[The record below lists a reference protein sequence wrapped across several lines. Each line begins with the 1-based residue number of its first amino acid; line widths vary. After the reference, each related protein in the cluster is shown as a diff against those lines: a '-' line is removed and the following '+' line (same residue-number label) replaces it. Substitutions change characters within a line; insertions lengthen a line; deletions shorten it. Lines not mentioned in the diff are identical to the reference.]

1 MPTLSASS
9 RAYALLII
17 TTLIWAGN
25 SVAGKIGAGHVHPF
39 LLTALRWSLAVFI
52 IIPLAW
58 PKLRRDWPVIKRHWV
73 LLMVY
78 GIFGFGLFNLL
89 LYTALNYANVVNVM
103 IEQAAIPLM
112 IFLGNFALFRVKATA
127 AQLAGFGL
135 TLAGVVVTASHGDP
149 SRLLRLEVN
158 VGDALMML
166 SAIIYAGYTVGL
178 KWKPPVHWQT
188 LIAIPCIGAVL
199 ACVPFLIWT
208 YSHQAFAWPDATG
221 WGVIVYAGIFA
232 SLVASGTYVAG
243 VELIGANRAGLFIN
257 LLPVFGVILSVVILR
272 APLEGFH
279 LAAMGLVIG
288 GIVLSEWS
296 RARSSSPSP
305 R

>member
-1 MPTLSASS
+1 MANLSVSS
-9 RAYALLII
+9 RAYVLLSI

-25 SVAGKIGAGHVHPF
+25 SVAGKIAAGHVHPV
-39 LLTALRWSLAVFI
+39 LLTSLRWFMAMLI

-58 PKLRRDWPVIKRHWV
+58 PKLKRDWPVIKRHWP
-73 LLMVY
+73 LLIVY

-89 LYTALNYANVVNVM
+89 LYTALNHASVVNVM

-112 IFLGNFALFRVKATA
+112 IFLANFALFRVKATA

-149 SRLLRLEVN
+149 ARLLRLEVN
-158 VGDALMML
+158 IGDALMLL
-166 SAIIYAGYTVGL
+166 SAVIYAGYTVGL

-188 LIAIPCIGAVL
+188 LIAIPCIGAVI
-199 ACVPFLIWT
+199 ACVPFMIWT
-208 YSHQAFAWPDATG
+208 YSHQPFAWPDATG

-257 LLPVFGVILSVVILR
+257 LLPVFGVILSVIILR
-272 APLEGFH
+272 APLEAFH
-279 LAAMGLVIG
+279 VVAMGLVIS

-296 RARSSSPSP
+296 RASMR
-305 R
+305 